1 MRNYSTR
8 TVAYIV
14 AGAVAAWITSAG
26 AQDYPSKPIRVL
38 TATGAGGTSDVFMRV
53 LGDEYQKRHGQP
65 IIVENRPGGSMNIG
79 GRACAES
86 PNDGYTICNLP
97 AETLVHNQ
105 FLFKKLPYD
114 PDKDFVPITN
124 PFFNTQVLVVSSN
137 LNVNTLQELAA
148 YSKSKP
154 GTLSYTAPAMSM
166 AVFMERW
173 KAATGADLV
182 RVPFKGGG
190 EAVNSMLSGSTQV
203 HFFGI
208 LNWITH
214 IQSGSV
220 KALAVDGDQ
229 RSPLLPDVP
238 TLREL
243 GAEALSRVYFGVVAP
258 AGTPKAII
266 DKLHRQITEIG
277 NDPEFRRKR
286 VIEAGLE
293 PIFDT
298 PEEFAQ
304 FLQEDRVRSERI
316 VRESGQTPQ

>member
-1 MRNYSTR
+1 MSARAFSLL
-8 TVAYIV
+8 ACIA
-14 AGAVAAWITSAG
+14 AGAMISPAA
-26 AQDYPSKPIRVL
+26 AQHYPNKPIRVL

-53 LGDEYQKRHGQP
+53 LGDEYQKRFGQP

-86 PNDGYTICNLP
+86 ANDGYTICNLP
-97 AETLVHNQ
+97 AETLVHNR
-105 FLFKKLPYD
+105 FLFKKLPYN
-114 PDKDFVPITN
+114 PDTDFEPITN
-124 PFFNTQVLVVSSN
+124 PFFNTQVLVASSA
-137 LNVNTLQELAA
+137 LGVNTLAELAA
-148 YSKSKP
+148 YSKSRP

-173 KAATGADLV
+173 KNATGADLV

-190 EAVNSMLSGSTQV
+190 EAANSMLSGSTQV

-208 LNWITH
+208 LNWIPH
-214 IQSGSV
+214 IQSGAV
-220 KALAVDGDQ
+220 KPLAVDGDQ

-258 AGTPKAII
+258 AGTPKPII
-266 DKLHRQITEIG
+266 HTLHRQITEIG

-293 PIFDT
+293 PIFNT

-304 FLQEDRVRSERI
+304 FLNDDLVRSERI
-316 VRESGQTPQ
+316 VRESGQQPQ